1 MMSASSSARNRLPF
15 TATQWQELEHQ
26 ALIYKYIV
34 SGVPI
39 PPELIYSVK
48 RSLDSSLASIFLPHQ
63 PSKLAFF
70 YVIKKRHLQFL
81 PFVFAFVNEINGF
94 VFVTF
99 GFQLGGAVFR
109 WVLVEKQTQNQVGA
123 EEQMVRN
130 GDAQRM
136 HTPTLNTVKGIC
148 TEAETV
154 QESLWNSLPHH
165 HHHHHHQQQ
174 QQNHSQPARHPSTTQ
189 LTRTLPISIQGLLVH
204 GFLRTLPLITC
215 FWPLQIKGAV
225 FLNLSENRA
234 LCFFFVYRFVIFLSL
249 WDCYRY
255 LQSIRQRVDER
266 VFFPETS
273 GTTRSSQ
280 DYNCTNSSHGRYYCQ
295 PQLQNTDDN
304 NTKPQ
309 QHFFVLGNDFRS
321 IKIEKENETQKP
333 LRHFFEEWPPKS
345 TDSWLDLAST
355 SSRLGN
361 DQLKPQ

>member
-1 MMSASSSARNRLPF
+1 MMRNF
-15 TATQWQELEHQ
+15 DVHSQ
-26 ALIYKYIV
+26 
-34 SGVPI
+34 SGP
-39 PPELIYSVK
+39 IYSTWKEK
-48 RSLDSSLASIFLPHQ
+48 RINKT
-63 PSKLAFF
+63 KLTAK
-70 YVIKKRHLQFL
+70 IL
-81 PFVFAFVNEINGF
+81 
-94 VFVTF
+94 
-99 GFQLGGAVFR
+99 
-109 WVLVEKQTQNQVGA
+109 
-123 EEQMVRN
+123 M
-130 GDAQRM
+130 
-136 HTPTLNTVKGIC
+136 
-148 TEAETV
+148 
-154 QESLWNSLPHH
+154 
-165 HHHHHHQQQ
+165 
-174 QQNHSQPARHPSTTQ
+174 
-189 LTRTLPISIQGLLVH
+189 
-204 GFLRTLPLITC
+204 
-215 FWPLQIKGAV
+215 
-225 FLNLSENRA
+225 
-234 LCFFFVYRFVIFLSL
+234 
-249 WDCYRY
+249 Y